1 MRAACNFA
9 ELPLIVRPR
18 PGFLKLFFVI
28 HGSVV
33 PRILPQI
40 IGFAVYAAAI
50 VELVEF
56 LELDTSDF
64 TIAPF
69 GLLAVTLSIYLGFRN
84 NAAYDR
90 WWEARKLWGQL
101 VYETRNLSRVALA
114 LLSGAPEKR
123 PLLMNLLLFCHLLRG
138 RLRNV
143 DVSTEAQ
150 AFVRDGVERFRASS
164 NPPDAVLREMGQ
176 QSAGVLARGG
186 IDSIGYRILD
196 ERLAALAAIQA
207 GCERVAGTP
216 LPFAYTLLLQRTAY
230 IVCLLLPIGL
240 VSAAGWATPL
250 FTALIA
256 YTFFGLD
263 ALSEELEDPFGLEP
277 NDLALDGLCRVCE
290 ISVFEALGEPAPLMI
305 PAKDFYYS

>member
-1 MRAACNFA
+1 MC
-9 ELPLIVRPR
+9 P
-18 PGFLKLFFVI
+18 
-28 HGSVV
+28 
-33 PRILPQI
+33 
-40 IGFAVYAAAI
+40 YC
-50 VELVEF
+50 
-56 LELDTSDF
+56 
-64 TIAPF
+64 
-69 GLLAVTLSIYLGFRN
+69 Y
-84 NAAYDR
+84 
-90 WWEARKLWGQL
+90 
-101 VYETRNLSRVALA
+101 
-114 LLSGAPEKR
+114 
-123 PLLMNLLLFCHLLRG
+123 
-138 RLRNV
+138 
-143 DVSTEAQ
+143 
-150 AFVRDGVERFRASS
+150 
-164 NPPDAVLREMGQ
+164 
-176 QSAGVLARGG
+176 
-186 IDSIGYRILD
+186 
-196 ERLAALAAIQA
+196 AAIQA